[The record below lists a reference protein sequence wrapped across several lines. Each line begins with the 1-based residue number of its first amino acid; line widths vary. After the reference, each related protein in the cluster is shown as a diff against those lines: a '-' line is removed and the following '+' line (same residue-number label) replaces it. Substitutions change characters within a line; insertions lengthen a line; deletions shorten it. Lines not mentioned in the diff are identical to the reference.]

1 MEIFN
6 RTKSAAI
13 CEIARKRVNMNEKI
27 VFNQIAEKITGQSL
41 GPDDA
46 YLITRGL

>member
-13 CEIARKRVNMNEKI
+13 CEIARKRVNMNEKM
-27 VFNQIAEKITGQSL
+27 VFNQIAEKITAL
-41 GPDDA
+41 NRVL
-46 YLITRGL
+46 YLKE